1 MLNSTEDTAFSS
13 TNTMHDSLKTPF
25 LTMDVFSKIMTKQ
38 NSESD
43 EVFYADRRSL
53 YTLWGNIYEH
63 EINQYKQTSLEG
75 RAVKMIIYIFTSN
88 PLFYSSR
95 QKFGYLKTI
104 MDNEYYNKET
114 KELFVNIFNSTQRHL
129 LVLTKFSQNMKM
141 RYFKVRSKSDLYMNP
156 IGIQQHNVISV
167 IHSKNAY
174 LFTFMDLTKIIEA
187 SLTNSPDF
195 FSSPLPIKNP
205 YNNIPFTKAN
215 LYNMYFA
222 IKKSDFV
229 LSPLF
234 HNFFLSN
241 FNLKTFKKKNE
252 VLIRESAIRNI
263 MNTSSVSYRKM
274 LVTRMIKWYNFRK
287 KNKKNHLAISEK
299 FPANELVAIM
309 APYLRLF
316 MSYLYTLDMHERY
329 YSEDKLED
337 KLDRFRKFNSRF
349 GHKLYSAGDKKYF
362 FNTNHPEFQSN
373 RKEREMKNYKESH
386 LSIDYEPSDEENDCD
401 EEEDEDEPELF
412 GISREGVIVGIRDP
426 SETDDEEAEW
436 NG

>member
-1 MLNSTEDTAFSS
+1 MLNSREDNTFSP
-13 TNTMHDSLKTPF
+13 TNKPHDSLKTTL
-25 LTMDVFSKIMTKQ
+25 LTMDVFSKIMIKQ

-43 EVFYADRRSL
+43 EVFYADKNSL

-63 EINQYKQTSLEG
+63 EINRYKQTSLEV

-88 PLFYSSR
+88 PLFYSTR

-104 MDNEYYNKET
+104 MDNEYYNKVT
-114 KELFVNIFNSTQRHL
+114 KDLFVNVFNSTQRHL
-129 LVLTKFSQNMKM
+129 LILTKFSQNMKM
-141 RYFKVRSKSDLYMNP
+141 RYFKVRSKSDLYMNT
-156 IGIQQHNVISV
+156 ISQKQHNVVSV

-234 HNFFLSN
+234 HNYFLSN

-252 VLIRESAIRNI
+252 VQIRESVIKNI
-263 MNTSSVSYRKM
+263 MDTSSVSYRRM
-274 LVTRMIKWYNFRK
+274 LVIRMITWYNLKK
-287 KNKKNHLAISEK
+287 KNKKNHLVISEK
-299 FPANELVAIM
+299 FPANELVTIM
-309 APYLRLF
+309 TPYLRLF

-349 GHKLYSAGDKKYF
+349 GHRIYSVGDKKYI
-362 FNTNHPEFQSN
+362 FNMNHPEFQTN
-373 RKEREMKNYKESH
+373 RKETKMKNYKDCH
-386 LSIDYEPSDEENDCD
+386 LSIDYESSDEENDCD
-401 EEEDEDEPELF
+401 EEEDEDEPGLF
-412 GISREGVIVGIRDP
+412 EFSREGVVVGMRDP
-426 SETDDEEAEW
+426 SDTDDEEAEW
-436 NG
+436 SG